1 MKNYD
6 YYENE
11 LKKILSSKR
20 FEHSVNVSLMA
31 EKLAKN
37 YGENSKKAKLAGLL
51 HDICKEKTNEEN
63 MEILSR
69 NKYLNFFDKI
79 NSFKILHG
87 PAASFYLKEKYDIT
101 DKEILDAVRYH
112 TTGRKNMS
120 LFEKIIF
127 TADYIS
133 SDRDWPDVEKI
144 RNKAFENIDEVVL
157 IKSVTAIKK
166 CVNNFQSID
175 INTAELYNELIK
187 RMN

>member
-6 YYENE
+6 YYKSK

-37 YGENSKKAKLAGLL
+37 YGEDSEKAKLAGLL

-63 MEILSR
+63 IEILKR
-69 NKYLNFFDKI
+69 NNCVDFLNKI
-79 NSFKILHG
+79 FSFKILHG
-87 PAASFYLKEKYDIT
+87 PAASFFIKDKYGIT
-101 DKEILDAVRYH
+101 DNEILNAVKYH

-120 LFEKIIF
+120 LLEKIIF

-133 SDRDWPDVEKI
+133 SERDWPNVEKV
-144 RNKAFENIDEVVL
+144 RSKAFENINEVVL

-166 CVNNFQSID
+166 CVNSFQSID
-175 INTAELYNELIK
+175 INTMELYNELIM

>member
-1 MKNYD
+1 MQSYE
-6 YYENE
+6 YYKSE
-11 LKKILSSKR
+11 LKKILSPER
-20 FEHSVNVSLMA
+20 FEHCVNVSLMA
-31 EKLAKN
+31 EKLAKT
-37 YGENSKKAKLAGLL
+37 YGVDSEKIKLAGLL
-51 HDICKEKTNEEN
+51 HDICKEKSDEEN
-63 MEILSR
+63 ISILKNNGYFGNVDEI
-69 NKYLNFFDKI
+69 NTIKT
-79 NSFKILHG
+79 LHG
-87 PAASFYLKEKYDIT
+87 PAASFLLKEKYNINDT
-101 DKEILDAVRYH
+101 EILNAVRYH

-133 SDRDWPDVEKI
+133 SERDWSDVEKI

-187 RMN
+187 RMG